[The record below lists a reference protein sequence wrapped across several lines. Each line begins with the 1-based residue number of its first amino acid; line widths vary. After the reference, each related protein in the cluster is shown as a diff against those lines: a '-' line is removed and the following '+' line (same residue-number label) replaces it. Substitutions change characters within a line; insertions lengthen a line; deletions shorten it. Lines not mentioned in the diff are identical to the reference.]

1 MAKFLVRNAWA
12 HQGQWYMKR
21 VFFFFLGC
29 FLICTLTSI
38 SAAAEI
44 VSDRVAAVVNGEVIL
59 ESDVKKHKQPLMRS
73 FLSLPLGVVP
83 PGKWPTE
90 REILEE
96 LIIIHLLEQEAS
108 KKGLK
113 IEDRILDA
121 SLESIRKRNNLSED
135 QFVLHLSGMGMS
147 YPEYRKL
154 MRRQLTLNRLIS
166 AEVAQKVPLSEEDA
180 QQFFKKHK
188 GEIDDLHNK
197 LIESMTPARPQPD
210 AKQPEIPKTREIYVG
225 GQVRLRQI
233 TLKLPKGGKKPDM
246 ERVMAQARDIYKEA
260 MTGGDFAQLAKRY
273 SKDHLASSGGDLGF
287 MDTKNMVPALQK
299 LIQRFKEGDLIPP
312 LTSPDSVVIF
322 YIADTR
328 NRVKKVEPIPE
339 KERKQLEEQ
348 FNKQRENAQK
358 RNAPDTAEKPDEK
371 EQEVKN
377 NEKSLG
383 ILTPDEEK
391 EYRKVRRK
399 VMELIRTEKIQTRMK
414 EWLEELRKNSII
426 EIKI

>member
-1 MAKFLVRNAWA
+1 
-12 HQGQWYMKR
+12 MKR
-21 VFFFFLGC
+21 ALFFLLGC
-29 FLICTLTSI
+29 FLICTLAKI

-44 VSDRVAAVVNGEVIL
+44 GSDRVAAVVNGEVIL

-96 LIIIHLLEQEAS
+96 LIIIHLLEQEAK

-113 IEDRILDA
+113 LEDRILDA

-135 QFVLHLSGMGMS
+135 QFVLHLSGIGMS

-180 QQFFKKHK
+180 QQFFKNHK

-197 LIESMTPARPQPD
+197 LIESMTPARPQTE
-210 AKQPEIPKTREIYVG
+210 AKEPEIPKTREIYVG

-233 TLKLPKGGKKPDM
+233 TLKLPPGHKRADM
-246 ERVMAQARDIYKEA
+246 ERAMAQAREIYKEA
-260 MTGGDFAQLAKRY
+260 MTGADFAQLAKKY

-287 MDTKNMVPALQK
+287 MDTRNMVPALQK
-299 LIQRFKEGDLIPP
+299 MLQRFKDGDLVPP
-312 LTSPDSVVIF
+312 LTSPDAVVIF
-322 YIADTR
+322 YIADSK
-328 NRVKKVEPIPE
+328 NRVKKVENIPE

-348 FNKQRENAQK
+348 LNKQRENVK
-358 RNAPDTAEKPDEK
+358 KKNTPDTPERPDEK
-371 EQEVKN
+371 EEEVKA

-383 ILTPDEEK
+383 ILTPEEEK
-391 EYRKVRRK
+391 EYRKVRKK
-399 VMELIRTEKIQTRMK
+399 VIELIRTEKIQARMK

-426 EIKI
+426 EVKI